1 MGFVG
6 KSINKEYFDRER
18 YLKRKDS
25 FGTIVF
31 ISDLDLSE
39 KEVYKIYSER
49 WLLELMFAQYK
60 GR

>member
-18 YLKRKDS
+18 YLKQKDR

-39 KEVYKIYSER
+39 KEVYKIYCER
-49 WLLELMFAQYK
+49 
-60 GR
+60 